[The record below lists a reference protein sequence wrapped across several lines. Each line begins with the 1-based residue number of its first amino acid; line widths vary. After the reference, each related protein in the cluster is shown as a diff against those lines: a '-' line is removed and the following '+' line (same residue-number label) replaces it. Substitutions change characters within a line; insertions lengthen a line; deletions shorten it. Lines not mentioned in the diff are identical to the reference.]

1 MSDLG
6 AIFHVKKDGV
16 QYDAHAYTTL
26 DECPSP
32 NIKLMFKGQHAYV
45 KLAAKGSGDVPCY
58 VRTKAGGLYQVL
70 AATTVKKEGQI
81 YVANGASPWYGPI
94 WKDNDKVTNVDE
106 SVSGQATVTCNGVT
120 DMSYMFYSNESLIT
134 AINLSNFD
142 TTNVT
147 NMSGMCYQCTNLTSI
162 DLSNCDTSHVTN
174 MRYMFYECNGLT
186 TIKGVIDMK
195 SCKFSDYMFRNC
207 NKLTGVKIKNPPA
220 GFDGAGL
227 SSSQYTIVS

>member
-6 AIFHVKKDGV
+6 TIFHVKKDGV

-26 DECPSP
+26 DECPEP
-32 NIKLMFKGQHAYV
+32 NLKLMYRGKQAYV

-58 VRTKAGGLYQVL
+58 VRTKAGVLYQVL
-70 AATTVKKEGQI
+70 ATPVKKGQI

-94 WKDNDKVTNVDE
+94 WNDKDKVTNVDE

-120 DMSYMFYSNESLIT
+120 DMSYMFYQSGGLIT

-142 TTNVT
+142 TTNVI

-174 MRYMFYECNGLT
+174 MRYMFYGCNSLA

-195 SCKFSDYMFRNC
+195 SCKFGDYIFSNC
-207 NKLTGVKIKNPPA
+207 IRLTGVKIKNPPA
-220 GFDGAGL
+220 GFNGGGL
-227 SSSQYTIVS
+227 QPYQYTIVS